1 VSMLRNL
8 RVPALAIAAEIVRE
22 AVVVVPAAV
31 EAVVDVVG
39 ADATEAAEAVV
50 AIVVADAADL
60 VVAAG
65 VATKRSSHKLQ
76 RPRQKSRPFSF
87 YFFVLINLRTCH
99 PELVR
104 GTRRREGPYETCE
117 LSVQFAGLSC
127 KDVTRFS
134 ECMPP

>member
-1 VSMLRNL
+1 
-8 RVPALAIAAEIVRE
+8 
-22 AVVVVPAAV
+22 VVVPAAV

-87 YFFVLINLRTCH
+87 YFFVLIKPTNVSSRTRARNAQ
-99 PELVR
+99 ER
-104 GTRRREGPYETCE
+104 GTLRN
-117 LSVQFAGLSC
+117 L
-127 KDVTRFS
+127 
-134 ECMPP
+134 